1 MEIQIFK
8 IFMLILLV
16 YLQRNKLEGSK
27 LNDEERQKYQERI
40 SDLERDII
48 QKEDH
53 LECNKILMDELK
65 QQLDT
70 GLASMNS
77 FKQGKVW

>member
-77 FKQGKVW
+77 FKQGKV